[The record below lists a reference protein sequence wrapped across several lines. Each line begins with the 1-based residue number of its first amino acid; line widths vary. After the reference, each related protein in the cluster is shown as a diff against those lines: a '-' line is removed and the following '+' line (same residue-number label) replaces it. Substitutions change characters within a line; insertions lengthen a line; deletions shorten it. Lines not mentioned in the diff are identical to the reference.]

1 MWPYEKVSHLL
12 SLAKKYKG
20 DIKAIANKFGDNLSI
35 KQITDKLVRIKK
47 LLNKGISPNID
58 GIMTDQ
64 EVFEI
69 IGTVF
74 PEPSNPNSWHKEE
87 IDFLFEQIK

>member
-20 DIKAIANKFGDNLSI
+20 YIKAIANKFGDNLSI

-64 EVFEI
+64 EAFEI
-69 IGTVF
+69 LLTVY
-74 PEPSNPNSWHKEE
+74 PKSINPNSWHKEE
-87 IDFLFEQIK
+87 IDLLIE